1 MVKYNMEWLLKEA
14 KTKERAKYIFFW
26 GHQPQ
31 KDGKIGPS
39 CMSQWFDASASFVVN
54 GITYQTAE
62 HWMMVEK
69 ARLFDDAE
77 MVERI
82 LASNSA
88 AKAKKLGRL
97 VHNFDA
103 ELWEKNA
110 FEIVKQGSIHKFGQN
125 PLLKE
130 YLLKT
135 GDRILVETSPL
146 DAIWGIGLSRD
157 HEHASQPEFWKGTN
171 LLGFALMEARDV
183 LKERAA

>member
-1 MVKYNMEWLLKEA
+1 MTKYNLEWLLKEVE
-14 KTKERAKYIFFW
+14 KEGAVEYVFFW

-31 KDGKIGPS
+31 KDGSIGTTS
-39 CMSQWFDASASFVVN
+39 MSQWFDDGVSFVVD

-69 ARLFDDAE
+69 ARLFDDPE

-88 AKAKKLGRL
+88 AKAKKLGRM
-97 VHNFDA
+97 VHNFDS
-103 ELWEKNA
+103 EKWEANA

-125 PLLKE
+125 PRLKD
-130 YLLKT
+130 YLLNT
-135 GDRILVETSPL
+135 GNRILVEASPL
-146 DAIWGIGLSRD
+146 DPIWGIGLAKD
-157 HEHASQPEFWKGTN
+157 HKDASQPASWKGRN

-183 LKERAA
+183 LLAS

>member
-1 MVKYNMEWLLKEA
+1 MMKYNLEWLLKEVE
-14 KTKERAKYIFFW
+14 KEKRVKYIYFW

-31 KDGKIGPS
+31 KDGSIGTT
-39 CMSQWFDASASFVVN
+39 CMSQWFDDDTSFVVD

-62 HWMMVEK
+62 HWMMVGK
-69 ARLFDDAE
+69 ARLFDDPE

-88 AKAKKLGRL
+88 AKAKKLGRM
-97 VHNFDA
+97 VHNFDT
-103 ELWEKNA
+103 EKWQANA

-135 GDRILVETSPL
+135 GDRVLVEASPL
-146 DAIWGIGLSRD
+146 DPIWGIGLAKE
-157 HEHASQPEFWKGTN
+157 HEHAGQPAFWKGTN

-183 LKERAA
+183 LMSS